1 MVTVAAGAL
10 TLAACLGGPAS
21 LPPLEDRTGRAG
33 QLPSGTCDFDI
44 RMITN
49 GAYPEAATSLW
60 SCVQPNGTLLQ
71 VVIFDNFTGTSSAI
85 GAFDFVT
92 TGCRAGLIR
101 DRLGRQALVTN
112 LYGSRAAGTLSFEQ
126 EGVGAIACALV
137 ASNYADRRAKARTQ
151 AAKTQIELLGVAL
164 DTFRLDVGRYPT
176 THEGLQALRTPPD
189 GLSRWDGPYPSLD
202 LVEFKASGVQRGPF
216 SGDVEAIELRIPEY
230 TTTVQVPITLPG
242 MHSADEKQ
250 DADLRRSLTPK
261 DREAYDRFVKS
272 PCMKNVFEKPAPE
285 DAMRAHCPDV
295 AALLDKNDT
304 TTKPTPQQLR
314 CLTEA
319 MSNSLQAALRACL
332 ADAGLSP
339 RGQEQVLLM
348 MAKAFDVDAMAEA
361 MRKAEAMR
369 ENVKP

>member
-1 MVTVAAGAL
+1 LVTLATGAL

-137 ASNYADRRAKARTQ
+137 ASNYADRERKARTQ

-164 DTFRLDVGRYPT
+164 DTFRFDVGRYPT

-189 GLSRWDGPYPSLD
+189 GLSRWDGPYLKKEAPLD
-202 LVEFKASGVQRGPF
+202 PWGRAYHYESPGRHGEYDLWSYGADGALGGERDGRDITSWEPDDERG
-216 SGDVEAIELRIPEY
+216 AY
-230 TTTVQVPITLPG
+230 
-242 MHSADEKQ
+242 
-250 DADLRRSLTPK
+250 RR
-261 DREAYDRFVKS
+261 
-272 PCMKNVFEKPAPE
+272 
-285 DAMRAHCPDV
+285 
-295 AALLDKNDT
+295 AAL
-304 TTKPTPQQLR
+304 
-314 CLTEA
+314 A
-319 MSNSLQAALRACL
+319 H
-332 ADAGLSP
+332 
-339 RGQEQVLLM
+339 V
-348 MAKAFDVDAMAEA
+348 
-361 MRKAEAMR
+361 
-369 ENVKP
+369 